1 MLSVED
7 LACHEI
13 KAGCLKKE
21 QWQFRETSN
30 NRWSVLH
37 REESVGA
44 TTQAAKRRR
53 WAGNLGE
60 CSWLFFVSASQR
72 DGRADFVQTMLEMA
86 WLVVLALSLI
96 IETLIENEISRRNP
110 VMNSE
115 RREVMLTERVQMGF
129 LIGFFSLWKSK
140 LEEQRKGRGSLK
152 WEKVQEPFENICI
165 PKVLEDWRSP

>member
-1 MLSVED
+1 
-7 LACHEI
+7 
-13 KAGCLKKE
+13 
-21 QWQFRETSN
+21 
-30 NRWSVLH
+30 
-37 REESVGA
+37 
-44 TTQAAKRRR
+44 
-53 WAGNLGE
+53 LGE

-129 LIGFFSLWKSK
+129 LIGFFSL
-140 LEEQRKGRGSLK
+140 
-152 WEKVQEPFENICI
+152 
-165 PKVLEDWRSP
+165 